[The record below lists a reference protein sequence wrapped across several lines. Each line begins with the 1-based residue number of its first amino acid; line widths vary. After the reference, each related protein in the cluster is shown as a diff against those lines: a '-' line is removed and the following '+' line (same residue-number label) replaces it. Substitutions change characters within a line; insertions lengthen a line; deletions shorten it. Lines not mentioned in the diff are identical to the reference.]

1 MQRMNKR
8 HLSGHTKETMLYLGF
23 MLPAFMLIGCV
34 TLYPAIYNVV
44 LSFTDMTL
52 RNGTR
57 SFVGLR
63 NYARLFSDAYAWEA
77 LGRTF
82 IYMLIGASLRVLCGL
97 GCALLLRRRTKVNLF
112 TRTAIIL
119 PWVMSEI
126 MVSAV
131 WMWILNHRTGL
142 LNGVIISLGGQAV
155 GWLVEP
161 ALAMASIIAASMW
174 KNLAYT
180 YLLLFA
186 ALQGISPDLYE
197 AAKIDGCGSWQSFR
211 YITIDMIKPTLMV
224 VMVMVS
230 ITAFG
235 QFSLTYSLTGG
246 GPVRATEFIG
256 LYMHK
261 QAFTYMDLGYGA
273 TIGVLVFVINVVM
286 TLLYRNV
293 LKSDT

>member
-1 MQRMNKR
+1 MQGIKR
-8 HLSGHTKETMLYLGF
+8 SRLHGRAKENLLYLVF
-23 MLPAFMLIGCV
+23 LLPAFALIGCV
-34 TLYPAIYNVV
+34 TLYPAVYNIF
-44 LSFTDMTL
+44 LSFTNMTL
-52 RNGTR
+52 RNSAKT
-57 SFVGLR
+57 FVGLR
-63 NYARLFSDAYAWEA
+63 NYIRLFGDTYVWQA

-82 IYMLIGASLRVLCGL
+82 IYMFIGASLRVLCGL
-97 GCALLLRRRTKVNLF
+97 GCALLLRSRSKVNMF

-119 PWVMSEI
+119 PWVMSGI

-142 LNGVIISLGGQAV
+142 LNGMITLLGGQAV
-155 GWLVEP
+155 GWLVDP
-161 ALAMASIIAASMW
+161 ILSMLSIIVASLW
-174 KNLAYT
+174 KNLAYS

-186 ALQGISPDLYE
+186 ALQSISLDLYE
-197 AAKIDGCGSWQSFR
+197 ASRIDGCGPFQSFR
-211 YITIDMIKPTLMV
+211 YITIPMIKPTLMV

-230 ITAFG
+230 ISAFG

-273 TIGVLVFVINVVM
+273 AIGVLVFVINVMM

-293 LKSDT
+293 LKSDA